1 MASVACNPQN
11 LQNEDSLRTN
21 RACQQS
27 PLKVGNASLDFIL
40 TKYFFYKAAS
50 DAKEVPPEITRQL
63 GAWAPVACDTPYS
76 RMNEAQINKNCK
88 RIVYSNDKFLEIT
101 W

>member
-40 TKYFFYKAAS
+40 TKNIYKAAS

-63 GAWAPVACDTPYS
+63 GAWAPVAGDTPYS
-76 RMNEAQINKNCK
+76 RMNEAQINKNRK
-88 RIVYSNDKFLEIT
+88 RIVNSNDKFLEIT